1 MRGRS
6 MMVPVVRMLTG
17 IPVLVMKIWF
27 MMVEL
32 VLFFSL

>member
-1 MRGRS
+1 

-27 MMVEL
+27 MMVKL
-32 VLFFSL
+32 VLFFSD